1 MKNIKGLL
9 FLLLLTAAMALSGCA
24 AQSASTPAVSEEPSS
39 AVSDAQAAGTY
50 RKITATEAKERMDSG
65 DPVVIV
71 DVRTEEEYVT
81 GHVYGAIL
89 VPNETIADIPPEAL
103 PDLDAELLV
112 YCRTGRRS
120 AEAAQKLADMGYTNV
135 SDFGGIIDWPHATV
149 CGSEPVG
156 AVCYVGNQ

>member
-1 MKNIKGLL
+1 MKDGKKLL
-9 FLLLLTAAMALSGCA
+9 FLLLTSMMALTGC
-24 AQSASTPAVSEEPSS
+24 VS
-39 AVSDAQAAGTY
+39 QAAEPAASGGTTAGAETQAAEY
-50 RKITATEAKERMDSG
+50 RKITASEAKERMDSG
-65 DPVVIV
+65 DPIVIV
-71 DVRTEEEYVT
+71 DVRTEEEYVA

-89 VPNETIADIPPEAL
+89 VPNETIADTPPEAL

-120 AEAAQKLADMGYTNV
+120 AEAAQKLADMGYANV
-135 SDFGGIIDWPHATV
+135 SDFGGIVDWPHATV